1 MNRGNFCLSDMYILS
16 YIKNSVYFG
25 YIELSKTQE
34 MYLYNNK
41 FDYNCDYKM
50 NRLSYKEK
58 LCSMEDE
65 IYITDIKKLLNDK
78 EYELFVLK
86 FLRQFSDF
94 EIAKQKGI
102 SRQAI
107 NKNVNKIKNKLKKY
121 FKV

>member
-1 MNRGNFCLSDMYILS
+1 
-16 YIKNSVYFG
+16 
-25 YIELSKTQE
+25 
-34 MYLYNNK
+34 
-41 FDYNCDYKM
+41 
-50 NRLSYKEK
+50 
-58 LCSMEDE
+58 MEDE
-65 IYITDIKKLLNDK
+65 LYITDIKKLLNDK